1 MAYLIEDTEMHKA
14 HKVDTVVIG
23 ERKYLTR
30 HWLMN
35 GAGRKGGDAAHREYY
50 SQFCTA
56 AVMAVVK
63 RNFTADQWLR
73 MAAAYRKGGD
83 NYLNGCSELR
93 QWDRLSD
100 ILRHTVGGRVTACE
114 YAEFPKGKAMWS
126 LSTAVSIAK
135 EAARLL
141 IENGEV

>member
-1 MAYLIEDTEMHKA
+1 MYTA

-23 ERKYLTR
+23 DREYLTR
-30 HWLMN
+30 YWLMD
-35 GAGRKGGDAAHREYY
+35 GAGHQNETGYDAHRTYY
-50 SQFCTA
+50 GQFCTA
-56 AVMAVVK
+56 AVMAAVK

-83 NYLNGCSELR
+83 SYLNGCSELR

-100 ILRHTVGGRVTACE
+100 TLLHLVGGRVTVCE
-114 YAEFPKGKAMWS
+114 YAEFPKGKAVWS
-126 LSTAVSIAK
+126 LSNAVSIAK

>member
-1 MAYLIEDTEMHKA
+1 MYTA

-23 ERKYLTR
+23 DRKYLTR
-30 HWLMN
+30 YWLMD

-56 AVMAVVK
+56 AVMATVK

-73 MAAAYRKGGD
+73 MAAAYRKGD
-83 NYLNGCSELR
+83 SYLNECSELR

-100 ILRHTVGGRVTACE
+100 ILRHSVSGRVTVCE
-114 YAEFPKGKAMWS
+114 YAEFPKGKAVWS
-126 LSTAVSIAK
+126 LSNAVSIAK

>member
-1 MAYLIEDTEMHKA
+1 MYTA

-30 HWLMN
+30 YWLMD
-35 GAGRKGGDAAHREYY
+35 GAGRAKDGEAAHREYY

-56 AVMAVVK
+56 AVMAAVK
-63 RNFTADQWLR
+63 RNFSADQWLR

-93 QWDRLSD
+93 QWDRLSGT
-100 ILRHTVGGRVTACE
+100 LLHLVGGRVTVCE
-114 YAEFPKGKAMWS
+114 YAEFPKGKAVWS
-126 LSTAVSIAK
+126 LSNAVSIAK

>member
-1 MAYLIEDTEMHKA
+1 MYKS

-23 ERKYLTR
+23 DREYLTR
-30 HWLMN
+30 YWLMD
-35 GAGRKGGDAAHREYY
+35 GAGRAKDGAIAHREYY

-56 AVMAVVK
+56 AVMSVVK
-63 RNFTADQWLR
+63 RNFTVEQWQR

-83 NYLNGCSELR
+83 NYLNGCSRLH

-114 YAEFPKGKAMWS
+114 YAEFPKGKAVWS
-126 LSTAVSIAK
+126 LNNAVCIAK